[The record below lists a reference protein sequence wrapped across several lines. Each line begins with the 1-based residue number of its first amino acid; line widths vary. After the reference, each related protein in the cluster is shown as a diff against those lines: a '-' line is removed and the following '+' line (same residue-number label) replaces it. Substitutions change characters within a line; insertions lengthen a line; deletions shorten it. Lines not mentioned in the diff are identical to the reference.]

1 VSFVKLLSRTAIQL
15 ANNPSDSIPGIV
27 NPRTSNREMA
37 PFGLEVADV
46 VPVVAVP
53 VERGLG
59 TGVDGL

>member
-1 VSFVKLLSRTAIQL
+1 MARL
-15 ANNPSDSIPGIV
+15 
-27 NPRTSNREMA
+27 A

-46 VPVVAVP
+46 VPEPVAVP